1 MSAAQ
6 IAANRENAKHS
17 TGPRTETGKSRSA
30 RNSTKHGLT
39 STAVV
44 LPNESQE
51 EYEQFRETIVAGY
64 APGNDH
70 EHALAVVVAETF
82 WRRKRMYR
90 LETAFMSSRMKSL
103 TELEDADEALVR
115 IFTDPA
121 EMAQA
126 RLMLRY
132 VTAAER
138 AYKNAVTELER
149 AQTRRREAEAEQDNE
164 PTILSDGTE
173 ASDEFFINA
182 VLSRLESTPESPN
195 GFVSQAGPGVC
206 VASAASSEILVNTQ
220 CKI

>member
-6 IAANRENAKHS
+6 ITANRENAKHS
-17 TGPRTETGKSRSA
+17 TGPRTEEGKSRSA

-51 EYEQFRETIVAGY
+51 QFDQFRDDIVASY
-64 APGNDH
+64 APADEH

-82 WRRKRMYR
+82 WRKKRMYR
-90 LETAFMSSRMKSL
+90 LEAAFMSSRMKSL
-103 TELEDADEALVR
+103 AGQEDADEALIR

-138 AYKNAVTELER
+138 AYKNAVAELEKLQ
-149 AQTRRREAEAEQDNE
+149 ASRREAEADQEG
-164 PTILSDGTE
+164 PALISDGTE
-173 ASDEFFINA
+173 ASDEFFFVNA
-182 VLSRLESTPESPN
+182 MLSRIESAT
-195 GFVSQAGPGVC
+195 
-206 VASAASSEILVNTQ
+206 
-220 CKI
+220 

>member
-17 TGPRTETGKSRSA
+17 TGPRTEEGKSRSA

-51 EYEQFRETIVAGY
+51 ELDQFRDDIVASY
-64 APGNDH
+64 APADEH

-82 WRRKRMYR
+82 WRKKRMYR
-90 LETAFMSSRMKSL
+90 LEAAFMSSRMKSL
-103 TELEDADEALVR
+103 ADQEDADEALVR
-115 IFTDPA
+115 LFTDPA
-121 EMAQA
+121 EMTQA

-138 AYKNAVTELER
+138 AYKNGRGEVEKVQAFRR
-149 AQTRRREAEAEQDNE
+149 AAESEQEDE
-164 PTILSDGTE
+164 PTLLSDGT
-173 ASDEFFINA
+173 
-182 VLSRLESTPESPN
+182 
-195 GFVSQAGPGVC
+195 
-206 VASAASSEILVNTQ
+206 
-220 CKI
+220 

>member
-6 IAANRENAKHS
+6 ITANRENAKHS
-17 TGPRTETGKSRSA
+17 TGPRTEEGKARSA
-30 RNSTKHGLT
+30 RNSTKHGLS

-51 EYEQFRETIVAGY
+51 EFDQFGDDIVAGY
-64 APGNDH
+64 APADEL

-90 LETAFMSSRMKSL
+90 LEAALMSSRIKAVS
-103 TELEDADEALVR
+103 EEQDGDEALIR
-115 IFTDPA
+115 MFTDPA

-138 AYKNAVTELER
+138 AYRNAVAEL
-149 AQTRRREAEAEQDNE
+149 
-164 PTILSDGTE
+164 
-173 ASDEFFINA
+173 
-182 VLSRLESTPESPN
+182 
-195 GFVSQAGPGVC
+195 
-206 VASAASSEILVNTQ
+206 
-220 CKI
+220 